1 MTTPTLPA
9 PSEARSTDGRP
20 RRVDLA
26 LARAHLRLGSL
37 ALARTELE
45 TLAGLGAL
53 DAPGLVDLAEV
64 RWRTGDLPG
73 AGEAAVVALDAG
85 ADDPVALVIAA
96 EAASADGRPGE
107 ARRLA
112 TLAMSRLR
120 GRIDRVFAGMPRSAV
135 WPPDAAEPP
144 PTAGTLFH
152 RDTDDDSSVAALRRA
167 TAKASATTAAGGS
180 AVAGASPQDGSNST
194 MGVGDSPAGPLTLGF
209 WDADSGVPATGDM
222 PDPDEAFH
230 AGRAALVAGAVEEAA
245 FRFSLALRFAPALAP
260 AVLEA
265 VDGARSVPLIMVR
278 GDAYRL
284 VGHESEA
291 RQAYALAAQGGPP
304 ERRRRPRTEQKPDL
318 ANPAVTNG
326 VAANPAAVNG
336 VASGVPGAA
345 PAATPVAAG
354 AAVAATPAAAATAV
368 VAGVAAAATPAAAGS
383 PVAAGAARATT
394 TVPAQAV
401 PAGTRTATASTDGA
415 SGHAGAPGGAT
426 RGSVTGH
433 HVDVDLVDAPPP
445 ADTEQTA
452 DGHSAEEPPGA

>member
-9 PSEARSTDGRP
+9 PSEARSADGRP

-194 MGVGDSPAGPLTLGF
+194 TGVGDSPAGPLTLGF

-318 ANPAVTNG
+318 ANPAV
-326 VAANPAAVNG
+326 
-336 VASGVPGAA
+336 ASRSGSEPDHGERGGIWRGRCGAGGDPGRCWRGGRGNTGRGGD
-345 PAATPVAAG
+345 PRRGWRGGRGNTGRCRYPG
-354 AAVAATPAAAATAV
+354 RRRWPR
-368 VAGVAAAATPAAAGS
+368 
-383 PVAAGAARATT
+383 AARPT
-394 TVPAQAV
+394 TVPAHAA
-401 PAGTRTATASTDGA
+401 PAGTRTATESTDGA
-415 SGHAGAPGGAT
+415 SGHVEAPGGAT
-426 RGSVTGH
+426 R
-433 HVDVDLVDAPPP
+433 A
-445 ADTEQTA
+445 QR
-452 DGHSAEEPPGA
+452 DGPSRRP

>member
-1 MTTPTLPA
+1 M
-9 PSEARSTDGRP
+9 
-20 RRVDLA
+20 
-26 LARAHLRLGSL
+26 
-37 ALARTELE
+37 
-45 TLAGLGAL
+45 GAL

-167 TAKASATTAAGGS
+167 TAKASATTAAAGS
-180 AVAGASPQDGSNST
+180 AVAAASPQDGSNST

-336 VASGVPGAA
+336 VASGVAGAA
-345 PAATPVAAG
+345 PAATPSLLARRSRQHRPRRRPPRLVARR
-354 AAVAATPAAAATAV
+354 P
-368 VAGVAAAATPAAAGS
+368 

-394 TVPAQAV
+394 TVPAHAV

-426 RGSVTGH
+426 RASVTGH
-433 HVDVDLVDAPPP
+433 HVDLDLVDAPPP

>member
-1 MTTPTLPA
+1 MTTPTLAA
-9 PSEARSTDGRP
+9 PSEARPVDGRP

-45 TLAGLGAL
+45 TLAGLGLL

-64 RWRTGDLPG
+64 RWRTGDLTG

-96 EAASADGRPGE
+96 EAASADGRPSE

-167 TAKASATTAAGGS
+167 TAKAAATTAAAGS
-180 AVAGASPQDGSNST
+180 AAATATASAKDGANGTTVAGESA
-194 MGVGDSPAGPLTLGF
+194 AGPLTLGF
-209 WDADSGVPATGDM
+209 WDGDSGVPPTGEM

-230 AGRAALVAGAVEEAA
+230 AGRGALVAGAVEEAA

-265 VDGARSVPLIMVR
+265 VDGA
-278 GDAYRL
+278 
-284 VGHESEA
+284 
-291 RQAYALAAQGGPP
+291 
-304 ERRRRPRTEQKPDL
+304 
-318 ANPAVTNG
+318 
-326 VAANPAAVNG
+326 
-336 VASGVPGAA
+336 
-345 PAATPVAAG
+345 
-354 AAVAATPAAAATAV
+354 
-368 VAGVAAAATPAAAGS
+368 
-383 PVAAGAARATT
+383 
-394 TVPAQAV
+394 
-401 PAGTRTATASTDGA
+401 
-415 SGHAGAPGGAT
+415 
-426 RGSVTGH
+426 
-433 HVDVDLVDAPPP
+433 
-445 ADTEQTA
+445 
-452 DGHSAEEPPGA
+452 

>member
-1 MTTPTLPA
+1 MTTPTLAA
-9 PSEARSTDGRP
+9 PSEARSADGRP

-45 TLAGLGAL
+45 TLAGLGSL

-64 RWRTGDLPG
+64 RWRTGDLTG

-96 EAASADGRPGE
+96 EAASADGRPSE

-152 RDTDDDSSVAALRRA
+152 RDTDDDSSIAALRRA
-167 TAKASATTAAGGS
+167 TTNAPATTAAAGS
-180 AVAGASPQDGSNST
+180 GVAAGSPKDGSNGT
-194 MGVGDSPAGPLTLGF
+194 TAAGESPAGPLTLGF
-209 WDADSGVPATGDM
+209 WDADSGVPPTGEM

-230 AGRAALVAGAVEEAA
+230 AGRTALVAGAVEEAA

-284 VGHESEA
+284 VGHEAEA

-304 ERRRRPRTEQKPDL
+304 ERRRRPRTEQKPDP
-318 ANPAVTNG
+318 ANPAT
-326 VAANPAAVNG
+326 PD
-336 VASGVPGAA
+336 
-345 PAATPVAAG
+345 AATPD
-354 AAVAATPAAAATAV
+354 AATAV
-368 VAGVAAAATPAAAGS
+368 TPTLSAPEAATAAAPGAAAAATP
-383 PVAAGAARATT
+383 
-394 TVPAQAV
+394 V
-401 PAGTRTATASTDGA
+401 PAGAPRTGVAAA
-415 SGHAGAPGGAT
+415 
-426 RGSVTGH
+426 
-433 HVDVDLVDAPPP
+433 
-445 ADTEQTA
+445 TEQSG
-452 DGHSAEEPPGA
+452 DIHSEEPPRP

>member
-9 PSEARSTDGRP
+9 PSEARPADGRP

-45 TLAGLGAL
+45 TLAGLGSL

-96 EAASADGRPGE
+96 EAASADGRPSE

-112 TLAMSRLR
+112 TLAMSGLH
-120 GRIDRVFAGMPRSAV
+120 GRIDTVFAGMPRSPM

-144 PTAGTLFH
+144 PTAATMFH

-167 TAKASATTAAGGS
+167 TAKASATTAAAGS
-180 AVAGASPQDGSNST
+180 GVTAASPKDGSNST
-194 MGVGDSPAGPLTLGF
+194 TGAGDSPAGPLTLGF
-209 WDADSGVPATGDM
+209 WDADSGVSQDGDM

-304 ERRRRPRTEQKPDL
+304 ERRRRPRTEQKPDM
-318 ANPAVTNG
+318 AY
-326 VAANPAAVNG
+326 PAA
-336 VASGVPGAA
+336 ATDA
-345 PAATPVAAG
+345 PATTPVPTGATHAA
-354 AAVAATPAAAATAV
+354 AAVAAHP
-368 VAGVAAAATPAAAGS
+368 
-383 PVAAGAARATT
+383 
-394 TVPAQAV
+394 V
-401 PAGTRTATASTDGA
+401 PAGTLAAAASTDGA
-415 SGHAGAPGGAT
+415 SGHAAALA
-426 RGSVTGH
+426 SVTDE
-433 HVDVDLVDAPPP
+433 HVDLEPVDAPRP
-445 ADTEQTA
+445 AATEQSA
-452 DGHSAEEPPGA
+452 DGHSEEPPRP

>member
-9 PSEARSTDGRP
+9 PSEARPADGRP

-26 LARAHLRLGSL
+26 LARAPLRLGSL

-45 TLAGLGAL
+45 TLAGLGSL

-64 RWRTGDLPG
+64 RWRTGDLQG

-96 EAASADGRPGE
+96 EAASADGRPSE

-167 TAKASATTAAGGS
+167 TAAATTAAARS
-180 AVAGASPQDGSNST
+180 SVAAASSKDGSNGTTGAAESA
-194 MGVGDSPAGPLTLGF
+194 AGPLTLGF
-209 WDADSGVPATGDM
+209 WDADSGVPPTGEM

-230 AGRAALVAGAVEEAA
+230 AGRAALVAGAAEEAA

-265 VDGARSVPLIMVR
+265 VGGARSVPLIMVR

-284 VGHESEA
+284 VGHEAEA

-318 ANPAVTNG
+318 ADPAT
-326 VAANPAAVNG
+326 PD
-336 VASGVPGAA
+336 
-345 PAATPVAAG
+345 AATPD
-354 AAVAATPAAAATAV
+354 AATAV
-368 VAGVAAAATPAAAGS
+368 TP
-383 PVAAGAARATT
+383 T
-394 TVPAQAV
+394 Q
-401 PAGTRTATASTDGA
+401 
-415 SGHAGAPGGAT
+415 
-426 RGSVTGH
+426 
-433 HVDVDLVDAPPP
+433 
-445 ADTEQTA
+445 
-452 DGHSAEEPPGA
+452 